1 MPAGSS
7 NAITT
12 RQVTDQPF
20 MSRDQTDEWKG
31 WMQFLILIYHY
42 TGGSKVLWIY
52 EIIRVCV
59 AAYLF
64 MTGFGHT
71 VFFYTKGDYSF
82 RRFASVLVRLNLL
95 SCTLPYL
102 MKTDYLFYYFAPL
115 VTFWFVIIY
124 VTMRIGHSD
133 NSSMPFLVG
142 KIILSALI
150 TGFTTHKP
158 GLLEYL
164 FGYLERYFHIKWDL
178 TEWRFR
184 LSLDMYVV
192 YVGMFAGIL
201 YVRIRA
207 ILQSGLESKLSSYV
221 RRHFRVLHVIS
232 TFVSIVIL
240 VLYLIA
246 ARSFP
251 DKYVY
256 NRWHPYIS
264 PLPILAYIILRN
276 SNLQLR
282 NFHSFIFAWL
292 GRCSLET
299 FTLQFHIWLA
309 ADTKGLLSIGYL
321 QKGGDKGRIVDFIV
335 LTPLFLWISW
345 HVASSTTTLTA
356 WIIGPKGCCP
366 SGQIREDVPET
377 NLSLSRVKCRETL
390 QIEEQNP
397 DTRQGSMVSE
407 ICRLLRGSLRVR
419 MILMM
424 VLMWLCNIVWSSC
437 YLLGSF

>member
-1 MPAGSS
+1 
-7 NAITT
+7 
-12 RQVTDQPF
+12 

-42 TGGSKVLWIY
+42 TGASKVLWIY

-102 MKTDYLFYYFAPL
+102 MKTNYLFYYFAPL

-124 VTMRIGHSD
+124 VTMRVGQSKN
-133 NSSMPFLVG
+133 NSLLFLVC
-142 KIILSALI
+142 KIMLSALI
-150 TGFTTHKP
+150 TGAATRKP

-164 FGYLERYFHIKWDL
+164 FDYLEHYLHITWDL

-184 LSLDMYVV
+184 LSLDIYVV
-192 YVGMFAGIL
+192 YAGMLAGIL
-201 YVRIRA
+201 YVRTRA
-207 ILQSGLESKLSSYV
+207 ILQSDLKSKFSSSI
-221 RRHFRVLHVIS
+221 RRHFGVLQIIS
-232 TFVSIVIL
+232 TFLSIV
-240 VLYLIA
+240 VLALYSIA
-246 ARSFP
+246 TRSFP
-251 DKYVY
+251 DKYAY
-256 NRWHPYIS
+256 NRWHPYMS
-264 PLPILAYIILRN
+264 SLPILAYIILRN

-282 NFHSFIFAWL
+282 NFHSSVFAWL

-321 QKGGDKGRIVDFIV
+321 QKGGGAEKIIDFIV

-345 HVASSTTTLTA
+345 HAASSTTMLTA
-356 WIIGPKGCCP
+356 WIIEPKNFCP
-366 SGQIREDVPET
+366 SRQTRENVQET
-377 NLSLSRVKCRETL
+377 NLSFSRMKGQETL
-390 QIEEQNP
+390 RMQEQNQE
-397 DTRQGSMVSE
+397 TQ
-407 ICRLLRGSLRVR
+407 RGSVTGQFCRVVRGKLSVR

-424 VLMWLCNIVWSSC
+424 LLMWLCNTVC
-437 YLLGSF
+437 NPYYLYYLAASNVRVYRHMAEKR

>member
-1 MPAGSS
+1 M
-7 NAITT
+7 
-12 RQVTDQPF
+12 
-20 MSRDQTDEWKG
+20 
-31 WMQFLILIYHY
+31 
-42 TGGSKVLWIY
+42 
-52 EIIRVCV
+52 CV

-82 RRFASVLVRLNLL
+82 RRFASVLVRVNLL

-124 VTMRIGHSD
+124 VTMRIGQSK
-133 NSSMPFLVG
+133 NKSLLFLVC
-142 KIILSALI
+142 KIMLSALI
-150 TGFTTHKP
+150 TGTVTRKT

-164 FGYLERYFHIKWDL
+164 FDYLERYLHITWDL

-192 YVGMFAGIL
+192 YVGMLAGIL

-207 ILQSGLESKLSSYV
+207 ILQSDSESKFASYI
-221 RRHFRVLHVIS
+221 RRHFGVLLIVS
-232 TFVSIVIL
+232 TFLSIIIL
-240 VLYLIA
+240 PLYLIA

-251 DKYVY
+251 DKYAY
-256 NRWHPYIS
+256 NKWHPYMS
-264 PLPILAYIILRN
+264 PLPILAYIIIRN

-282 NFHSFIFAWL
+282 NFHSSIFAWL

-309 ADTKGLLSIGYL
+309 ADTKGLLSIGYP
-321 QKGGDKGRIVDFIV
+321 QKSGGEERIVDFVV

-356 WIIGPKGCCP
+356 WIIGPKDLCP
-366 SGQIREDVPET
+366 SGQTREDVHVT
-377 NLSLSRVKCRETL
+377 DLSLSRMKSHESRQMQEPS
-390 QIEEQNP
+390 QE
-397 DTRQGSMVSE
+397 TRQRSVTSQL
-407 ICRLLRGSLRVR
+407 CRLLRGNLRVR
-419 MILMM
+419 MILMLL
-424 VLMWLCNIVWSSC
+424 LMWLCNMVC
-437 YLLGSF
+437 T